1 MINLIKIAINFYI
14 MKNKMKQQHHFST
27 TWKHVILKK
36 GTVSFKNISFSYE
49 CKGLEMKI
57 SVQRQVSMKALLRVR
72 NIFIHCLSP
81 IRPRNLIK
89 KRPLKLTKNYLN
101 VVITWPKRTK
111 RAQKYGY
118 KSSTT
123 LAFVRHAKY
132 YLSQF
137 QACAESKFQ
146 DRFWV

>member
-1 MINLIKIAINFYI
+1 
-14 MKNKMKQQHHFST
+14 
-27 TWKHVILKK
+27 
-36 GTVSFKNISFSYE
+36 
-49 CKGLEMKI
+49 MKI
-57 SVQRQVSMKALLRVR
+57 SVQRQVSMKAILRVR

-89 KRPLKLTKNYLN
+89 KRPKLTKNYLH

-111 RAQKYGY
+111 TAQKYGY

-123 LAFVRHAKY
+123 LGFVRHAKY

-137 QACAESKFQ
+137 QTHAESKFQ